1 MSDNYSLGLKMTSL
15 HIVGS
20 VLTWSA
26 GGIPLSLTGISR
38 LFPIDRTN
46 GYDNSYRSLAN
57 NRLGISPTPF
67 PSIVHSYCL
76 LGVVPDRGSL
86 TKVDPSREL
95 VSTFRYPILWWL

>member
-26 GGIPLSLTGISR
+26 GGIPLSLTGISQ

-46 GYDNSYRSLAN
+46 GYDNSYWSLTN
-57 NRLGISPTPF
+57 NPFASSPTPF
-67 PSIVHSYCL
+67 PSIVYSHWL
-76 LGVVPDRGSL
+76 LGVFPD
-86 TKVDPSREL
+86 
-95 VSTFRYPILWWL
+95 